1 MCLRHFLV
9 NYLCNRAQQ
18 GGFIIVKVSKKSKF
32 KGPWPFSL
40 LVFLLNPK
48 VWLRLKKLVVCANL
62 RHFIMMLSIAAV
74 FIVIYFI
81 APFLVEQSYFAT
93 LFTTLWS
100 MTLVIGIAVIPFSWM
115 VGTVACCLQN
125 PLAYNLRAINAYR
138 FSVKTAKF
146 NCHVTVRESGLG
158 LRCKIRKDRHWKCK
172 QMSLRKR
179 SCLRKRTAFV
189 AACYFCPWL
198 SFVIA
203 KLMQFIGVGP
213 LHSRNSFILIT
224 FVTVVFCYL
233 VIIFEISTWFYLEH
247 VWNSHAID
255 EHNLKHCAYNPM
267 TPVCCAMV
275 ISVILHCM
283 IRLILYLVLGIS

>member
-1 MCLRHFLV
+1 MT
-9 NYLCNRAQQ
+9 
-18 GGFIIVKVSKKSKF
+18 KVSKKSKF

-48 VWLRLKKLVVCANL
+48 VRLGLKKLVVRVNL

-81 APFLVEQSYFAT
+81 APFLVEQSYFAA
-93 LFTTLWS
+93 LFTTLRN
-100 MTLVIGIAVIPFSWM
+100 MTLVIGMAVIPCFM
-115 VGTVACCLQN
+115 VTGTGACCLHN
-125 PLAYNLRAINAYR
+125 HLAYNLRAINAYR
-138 FSVKTAKF
+138 FLIKTAKF
-146 NCHVTVRESGLG
+146 NCHVIVRESGLG
-158 LRCKIRKDRHWKCK
+158 LRCKIRKDHHWKCK

-179 SCLRKRTAFV
+179 SCLHKRTAFV

-203 KLMQFIGVGP
+203 KLMQFIGVGS

-233 VIIFEISTWFYLEH
+233 VIIFEIGTWFYLEH
-247 VWNSHAID
+247 VWNPGTLEENVWNSHAID
-255 EHNLKHCAYNPM
+255 ERDLKPCAYNPM
-267 TPVCCAMV
+267 TPVCCAMMV
-275 ISVILHCM
+275 PVILYCM
-283 IRLILYLVLGIS
+283 ICLILYLVLGIS